1 MLSTANALIEA
12 TQETVFDDEVISMA
26 KLMTKTHS
34 EMSQDDFA
42 KMVYLY
48 SGLIASV
55 AIDKATK
62 VLLNQ
67 TQLIELLSSIGE
79 MEQLTNEVLNGK

>member
-12 TQETVFDDEVISMA
+12 TQETVFDDEVIDMA

-42 KMVYLY
+42 KMIYLY

-62 VLLNQ
+62 VLLTKEQ
-67 TQLIELLSSIGE
+67 IIDLMVSIGE
-79 MEQLTNEVLNGK
+79 MQELTDEVLNG

>member
-12 TQETVFDDEVISMA
+12 TQETVFDNEVMDMA
-26 KLMTKTHS
+26 KLLTKTHS
-34 EMSQDDFA
+34 EMSQEDFA
-42 KMVYLY
+42 KTIYLY

-62 VLLNQ
+62 VLL
-67 TQLIELLSSIGE
+67 TYDQLRDLMNSIGE
-79 MEQLTNEVLNGK
+79 MQELTNEVLNG